1 MGNLPA
7 QIETSPRPDRRSPEA
22 WRATSPARCRT
33 PHACVPN
40 GFPLLVGAAGQP
52 PPWRS
57 PGFDATAGFGRLVR
71 FLPEERRAA
80 VFGNGDDL
88 RREIRQS
95 LRTMRRAQHGIEEA
109 LAAEPFDPDRLAAS
123 LEDFRA
129 QFASNQQRSHAG
141 LVSIM
146 ERLAPDERR
155 KFVESIPHMRDPRRH
170 RDRRSDERDRD
181 GARDG

>member
-1 MGNLPA
+1 MKSRWLVIALVVSLVLNLA
-7 QIETSPRPDRRSPEA
+7 L
-22 WRATSPARCRT
+22 
-33 PHACVPN
+33 V
-40 GFPLLVGAAGQP
+40 GFLVGAAGRP

-57 PGFDATAGFGRLVR
+57 PGFDATAGFSRLVR

-95 LRTMRRAQHGIEEA
+95 LRTMRQAQHGIEEA
-109 LAAEPFDPDRLAAS
+109 LAAEPFDPDRLAAA

-129 QFASNQQRSHAG
+129 QFASNHERSHEG

-146 ERLAPDERR
+146 QKLTPDERR
-155 KFVESIPHMRDPRRH
+155 KFVDSIQHMRDPRHH
-170 RDRRSDERDRD
+170 RGRRGDERDRD
-181 GARDG
+181 GGRDG

>member
-1 MGNLPA
+1 MKSRWLAIALAVSLVLNLA
-7 QIETSPRPDRRSPEA
+7 L
-22 WRATSPARCRT
+22 
-33 PHACVPN
+33 V
-40 GFPLLVGAAGQP
+40 GFLVGAAGRP

-57 PGFDATAGFGRLVR
+57 TGFDATAGFGKLVR

-95 LRTMRRAQHGIEEA
+95 LRTMRRAQHSIEEA
-109 LAAEPFDPDRLAAS
+109 LAAEPFGPDRLALA

-129 QFASNQQRSHAG
+129 QFTMNQRRSHAG

-146 ERLAPDERR
+146 EKLTPEERR
-155 KFVESIPHMRDPRRH
+155 DFVASIQHMRDPRHHRARRGDG
-170 RDRRSDERDRD
+170 RDRNGRRDD
-181 GARDG
+181 

>member
-1 MGNLPA
+1 MKSRVLVIGLAVSLVLNLA
-7 QIETSPRPDRRSPEA
+7 LI
-22 WRATSPARCRT
+22 
-33 PHACVPN
+33 
-40 GFPLLVGAAGQP
+40 GFLVGAAGQP

-57 PGFDATAGFGRLVR
+57 SGFDATAGFSRLVR

-95 LRTMRRAQHGIEEA
+95 LRTMRRAQHSIEEA
-109 LAAEPFDPDRLAAS
+109 LAAEPFDPDRLAAA

-129 QFASNQQRSHAG
+129 QFTTNQQRSHAG

-146 ERLAPDERR
+146 GRLTPDERR
-155 KFVESIPHMRDPRRH
+155 KFVESIQHMRDPRHH
-170 RDRRSDERDRD
+170 RGRRGDDRRGDNRDRD
-181 GARDG
+181 RDRADND